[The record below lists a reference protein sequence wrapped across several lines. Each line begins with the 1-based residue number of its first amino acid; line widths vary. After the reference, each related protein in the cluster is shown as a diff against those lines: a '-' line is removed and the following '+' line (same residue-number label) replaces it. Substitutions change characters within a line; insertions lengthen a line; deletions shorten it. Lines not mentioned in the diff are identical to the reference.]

1 MVKGKRVKKEKTN
14 SLFKVRIIRTI
25 TLTLIILSRMKRT
38 DPIAV
43 EMLARHGAS
52 SVVVVIV
59 VLAVVLVLVVVVIV
73 LWPLCILVA
82 LPAPVLGNN

>member
-1 MVKGKRVKKEKTN
+1 MKKENRN
-14 SLFKVRIIRTI
+14 SLFKVRIIRAI
-25 TLTLIILSRMKRT
+25 TLRLIILSRMKRT

-59 VLAVVLVLVVVVIV
+59 VLAVVVVVVV